1 MSTASI
7 HPVLVTLV
15 FLLVTFAITG
25 IISFISTIIT
35 SAIGFTSALAA
46 DYETVALGGML
57 AMMPVTM
64 ILSLISFAVTCVLQ
78 TGYLAYT
85 LKTIR
90 HQESG
95 LDELFRYFKQFVKL
109 FSDCRQSSTRKHHFL
124 VLLFCYF
131 LLL

>member
-1 MSTASI
+1 MLTRAELKQRAKDSMSTASI

-57 AMMPVTM
+57 AV
-64 ILSLISFAVTCVLQ
+64 SC
-78 TGYLAYT
+78 
-85 LKTIR
+85 
-90 HQESG
+90 
-95 LDELFRYFKQFVKL
+95 
-109 FSDCRQSSTRKHHFL
+109 
-124 VLLFCYF
+124 
-131 LLL
+131 